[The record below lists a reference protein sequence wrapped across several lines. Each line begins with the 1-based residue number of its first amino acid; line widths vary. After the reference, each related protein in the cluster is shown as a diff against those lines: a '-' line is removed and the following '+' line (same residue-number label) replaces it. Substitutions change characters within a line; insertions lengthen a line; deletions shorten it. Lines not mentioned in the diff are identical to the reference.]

1 MWIYFLILFGLIY
14 GILAPILG
22 IGGGF
27 FFVPTLNI
35 LFFLDIHLAITTSM
49 FVILFTSISGT
60 IKYYFTGRINKEI
73 IKIGLILS
81 VTTISG
87 GILGSIFKE
96 YISSIVLTIIFAISL
111 ASVGIYMI
119 AHSIKE
125 KEEENKVES
134 SVIQENPSNK
144 LILYGSFLDKENK
157 TVKYSLNL
165 PLVLPLTFFAG
176 ILSGLLGI
184 GGGLINV
191 PTLNVVCGLPIH
203 FSVAASTFMIVIVA
217 ISNNLTNL
225 FISSIDIFL
234 GILLAIGAII
244 GAQIGPK
251 LVEKISPRNLKIF
264 FGIFTIVFSIYY
276 IIK

>member
-27 FFVPTLNI
+27 FFVPTLNV
-35 LFFLDIHLAITTSM
+35 LFFLDIHIAITTSM

-87 GILGSIFKE
+87 GILGSVFKE
-96 YISSIVLTIIFAISL
+96 FISSLVLTIIFAICL
-111 ASVGIYMI
+111 ACVGIYMI

-125 KEEENKVES
+125 KKNGQNEETT
-134 SVIQENPSNK
+134 VIKENPSNK
-144 LILYGSFLDKENK
+144 LIFSGSFLDKEKND
-157 TVKYSLNL
+157 VKYSLNL

-191 PTLNVVCGLPIH
+191 PTLNIICGLPIH
-203 FSVAASTFMIVIVA
+203 FAVAASTFMIVIVA

-225 FISSIDIFL
+225 FISSFDILL
-234 GILLAIGAII
+234 GVLLAIGAII

-251 LVEKISPRNLKIF
+251 IVEKISPRNLTLI
-264 FGIFTIVFSIYY
+264 FGIFTVIFSIYY
-276 IIK
+276 LFK